1 MAASTGHFAGFL
13 YAQVMFRNSSGYPM
27 GADSSPNSVSNGDE
41 KHAYK
46 LTGTVTADIPQP
58 TRNIATFY
66 GGQGILGQLDLG
78 VSDFGSFNLQLS
90 AYDET
95 FTGYITGT
103 TPDVTNVGTNNVLT
117 AMNSTKT
124 NLPQFTLALTTYFQT
139 IDGTNR
145 YATLIFP
152 SVTIAPAFP
161 SLTQDAGTNP
171 QALTYVVTPTTSTRS
186 PFGYNNSSLS
196 LGLQDNK
203 DIMYVWRTDYP
214 VTCSTYI
221 DDGSDTDFLVGY
233 RPAVNEH
240 AGASNVFTKNGAVNH
255 TNVSD
260 FDTTTG
266 VATITAGSAAD
277 VWIVWYMTNW
287 VSI

>member
-1 MAASTGHFAGFL
+1 MAVSTGHFAGFL

-27 GADSSPNSVSNGDE
+27 GGDSTPNSVSNGDV

-46 LTGTVTADIPQP
+46 LTGPVTADIPTP

-78 VSDFGSFNLQLS
+78 VSDFGTFNLQLS

-103 TPDVTNVGTNNVLT
+103 TPDVTNVGTSNVLT
-117 AMNSTKT
+117 APNSTKT
-124 NLPQFTLALTTYFQT
+124 NAPQFILALTTYFQT
-139 IDGTNR
+139 TDGTNR
-145 YATLIFP
+145 YATLLFP

-186 PFGYNNSSLS
+186 PFGYLNSALS

-203 DIMYVWRTDYP
+203 DIMYVWRTDNP
-214 VTCSTYI
+214 VTFTTYI
-221 DDGSDTDFLVGY
+221 DDGSSTSFVLGY
-233 RPAVNEH
+233 RPTNSEH
-240 AGASNVFTKNGAVNH
+240 AGAVNVITKQGLVNH
-255 TNVSD
+255 TNVSAIN
-260 FDTTTG
+260 TSTG
-266 VATITAGSAAD
+266 VVSNTAGSASD
-277 VWIVWYMTNW
+277 VWVIAYETSF

>member
-27 GADSSPNSVSNGDE
+27 GGDSTPNSVSNGDV

-58 TRNIATFY
+58 TRNVATFY
-66 GGQGILGQLDLG
+66 GGQGILGQIDLG
-78 VSDFGSFNLQLS
+78 ISDFGTFNLQLS

-103 TPDVTNVGTNNVLT
+103 TPDVTNVGTSNVLT

-124 NLPQFTLALTTYFQT
+124 NLPQFILALTTYFQT

-145 YATLIFP
+145 YATLMFP

-186 PFGYNNSSLS
+186 PFGYPNSSLS

-203 DIMYVWRTDYP
+203 DIMYVWRTDNP
-214 VTCSTYI
+214 VTCTTYI
-221 DDGSDTDFLVGY
+221 DDGSSTSFVLGY
-233 RPAVNEH
+233 RPTNSENAGAVN
-240 AGASNVFTKNGAVNH
+240 VITKNGAAAH
-255 TNVSD
+255 ASVSNIN
-260 FDTTTG
+260 TTTG
-266 VATITAGSAAD
+266 VVTNTAGSAAD
-277 VWIVWYMTNW
+277 IWNVWYETAW